1 MQTVDNFLSA
11 EEFNDLESR
20 ILGDHIHWYWND
32 GITHEGDG
40 LFQFTHTIF
49 DAPKDQKSPLFYHCK
64 SVLNKLGGAVYRIKA
79 NLTIKTE
86 SHTYTGYHTDFTE
99 EEFVGQ
105 TGVFYMNTNNGWTEF
120 KSGIKVNSIANRM
133 LIFDSKYEHVGV
145 TSTDSNRRVVLNFN
159 FK

>member
-20 ILGDHIHWYWND
+20 ILGDHIDWYWND

-64 SVLNKLGGAVYRIKA
+64 SILNKLGGAVYRIKA

-105 TGVFYMNTNNGWTEF
+105 TPTL
-120 KSGIKVNSIANRM
+120 A
-133 LIFDSKYEHVGV
+133 
-145 TSTDSNRRVVLNFN
+145 STFRVVQRDISMHRVSFRSSRSVRQCPRWCCTVGI
-159 FK
+159 

>member
-20 ILGDHIHWYWND
+20 ILGDHIDWYWND

-40 LFQFTHTIF
+40 LFQFTHTIL

-64 SVLNKLGGAVYRIKA
+64 SILNKLGGAVYRIKA

-105 TGVFYMNTNNGWTEF
+105 TGVFYMNTNNGYTKFEDGTIIE
-120 KSGIKVNSIANRM
+120 SVANR
-133 LIFDSKYEHVGV
+133 FVTFPNHTEHTG
-145 TSTDSNRRVVLNFN
+145 TSTSDSDYRLVVNFN
-159 FK
+159 YA